1 MRFQR
6 VFIEKSLINKNHF
19 TNKYIHGIR
28 ENAYVGGAKLYSGLI
43 PQNINCQTN
52 KSAYKYAYK
61 KRSCES
67 SVYSEHKNI

>member
-1 MRFQR
+1 M
-6 VFIEKSLINKNHF
+6 
-19 TNKYIHGIR
+19 
-28 ENAYVGGAKLYSGLI
+28 GGAKLYSGLI

-61 KRSCES
+61 KRSCER